1 MCFFSPRV
9 HQRHNQPALNLSLP
23 VECGSFRKCG
33 WGICLGWTDGY
44 PGAVS
49 GNLTCVDVLSV
60 RLVDDGEGTEV
71 LLPLDRYPDAG
82 PPTQVTQCCLRWDP
96 PPTAT
101 LCTLGLHASLARTV
115 PCCPVPARLALLPDT
130 DFPKAGTSH
139 CRSRSLIPKGMP
151 GQVSGHGKA
160 QGPLSRISGQWLT
173 SLVILSHVYH

>member
-96 PPTAT
+96 PPP
-101 LCTLGLHASLARTV
+101 L
-115 PCCPVPARLALLPDT
+115 
-130 DFPKAGTSH
+130 
-139 CRSRSLIPKGMP
+139 
-151 GQVSGHGKA
+151 
-160 QGPLSRISGQWLT
+160 PLSAPWGFTPALPALSPAVQCPPDWPSSQTLT
-173 SLVILSHVYH
+173 SPKQARPTAGPDLSFQRECLAKSQDMAKLRDPFLEFLGNG